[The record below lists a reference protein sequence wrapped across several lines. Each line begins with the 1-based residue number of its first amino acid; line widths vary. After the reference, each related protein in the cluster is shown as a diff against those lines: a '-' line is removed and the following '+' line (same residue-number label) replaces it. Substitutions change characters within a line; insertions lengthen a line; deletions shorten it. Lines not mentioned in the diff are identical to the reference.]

1 MMKDMS
7 VHFSNMGNLAQA
19 LAAHYGGAAVC
30 NMGKAG
36 NVASSAWHVSVDGE
50 RLVTLCDNG
59 LNPIWLFVGQ
69 KAAMS
74 RDVWMLSEAVS
85 FIDLA
90 SEASEDV
97 GRVMSDD
104 GVTFQYSVEYWVT
117 IRGGEVVS
125 DSKDAEF
132 IGVFNAETLED
143 LTGEDLDLVVNA
155 YGPIA
160 DARAERDMGLSS

>member
-1 MMKDMS
+1 MDMS
-7 VHFSNMGNLAQA
+7 VHFSNMGSLAQA

-30 NMGKAG
+30 NLGKAG
-36 NVASSAWHVSVDGE
+36 DVASSAWHVSVDGE

-69 KAAMS
+69 TGALS

-90 SEASEDV
+90 REASPNI
-97 GRVMSDD
+97 GHVMSGD

-143 LTGEDLDLVVNA
+143 LTGVDLDLVVET

-160 DARAERDMGLSS
+160 DARAERDLGLAL

>member
-1 MMKDMS
+1 MDMS

-36 NVASSAWHVSVDGE
+36 DVASSAWHVSVDGE

-69 KAAMS
+69 TGAMS

-90 SEASEDV
+90 REASPNI
-97 GRVMSDD
+97 GHVMSGD

-117 IRGGEVVS
+117 IRGGEIVNTS
-125 DSKDAEF
+125 NDAEF

-143 LTGEDLDLVVNA
+143 LTGVDLDLVVET

-160 DARAERDMGLSS
+160 DRHAERDLGLSS

>member
-1 MMKDMS
+1 MDMS

-19 LAAHYGGAAVC
+19 LAAHYGGTAVC
-30 NMGKAG
+30 NLGKAG
-36 NVASSAWHVSVDGE
+36 DVASSAWHVSVDGE

-69 KAAMS
+69 TGALS
-74 RDVWMLSEAVS
+74 RDVWMLSEAVA

-90 SEASEDV
+90 REASADV
-97 GRVMSDD
+97 GHVMSSD

-117 IRGGEVVS
+117 IRSGEIVS
-125 DSKDAEF
+125 ESNDAEF
-132 IGVFNAETLED
+132 IGVFNAETLKD
-143 LTGEDLDLVVNA
+143 LTGVDLDLVVNA

-160 DARAERDMGLSS
+160 DARAEHELGLSL

>member
-36 NVASSAWHVSVDGE
+36 DVASSAWHVSVDGE

-59 LNPIWLFVGQ
+59 LLPIWLFVGQ
-69 KAAMS
+69 TAALS

-85 FIDLA
+85 FIDIARGA
-90 SEASEDV
+90 SDGV
-97 GRVMSDD
+97 GHVMSND

-117 IRGGEVVS
+117 IRGGEVVNTS
-125 DSKDAEF
+125 NDAEF

-143 LTGEDLDLVVNA
+143 LGGDDYELVIA
-155 YGPIA
+155 TYGPIA
-160 DARAERDMGLSS
+160 DARAERDLGLLL

>member
-1 MMKDMS
+1 MDMS

-36 NVASSAWHVSVDGE
+36 DVASSAWHVSLDGE

-69 KAAMS
+69 TGAMS
-74 RDVWMLSEAVS
+74 RDVWMLSEAVA

-90 SEASEDV
+90 RDASPNI
-97 GRVMSDD
+97 GHVMSGD
-104 GVTFQYSVEYWVT
+104 GVTFQYSLEYWVT
-117 IRGGEVVS
+117 IRGGEIVS
-125 DSKDAEF
+125 DSKDVDF
-132 IGVFNAETLED
+132 IGVFNAETLDD
-143 LTGEDLDLVVNA
+143 LTGVDLDLVVNS
-155 YGPIA
+155 YGSIA
-160 DARAERDMGLSS
+160 DARAKDELGLSS

>member
-1 MMKDMS
+1 MDMS

-36 NVASSAWHVSVDGE
+36 DVASSAWHVSVDGE

-85 FIDLA
+85 FIDLTLKA
-90 SEASEDV
+90 SDGV
-97 GRVMSDD
+97 GRVMSND

-117 IRGGEVVS
+117 IRGGEIVQTS
-125 DSKDAEF
+125 NDAEF

-143 LTGEDLDLVVNA
+143 LTGVDLDLVVNT

-160 DARAERDMGLSS
+160 DRHAEIELGLSS